1 MMSFS
6 AQPTN
11 SSSKSTNLAKLTR
24 ELLRNRDLILASNRG
39 PIKHQIAGGELKATR
54 GSGGVV
60 TVLTTL
66 NEYVPFTWVASALN
80 EGDQRAVQ
88 SSKGRPIPTS
98 LGSHE
103 LLLRYVESPES
114 VYNRYYNIFANPF
127 LWFLQ
132 HTMLDLPYSPIVD
145 QNLYNAW
152 ETGYL
157 PVNKAFAKAIIE
169 QAKTSTSPPVVILHD
184 YHLYMV
190 GGSVR
195 EALPN
200 ALLQHFVHIPW
211 PDPSHW
217 NVLPE
222 NMRRDILASLCSCD
236 IVGLQTARDAHNFL
250 LTCQEFLP
258 GVDLDPTAR
267 VIRFAGRTIAA
278 RNYPVSVDIPQL
290 EQTAHSSEVKA
301 YEDSLRKL
309 TTAKTIVR
317 VDRLEPSKNIL
328 RGFHAYETLLIR
340 HPELL
345 GQVTFLAF
353 LIPSRTGIR
362 AYQLHAT
369 EVQNIITRINATFGR
384 SNWMPIHLFHE
395 DNYPQAI
402 AGMRLYDVLLV
413 NPIADG
419 MNLVAKEGP
428 TINTR
433 DGVLVLSE
441 KAGAHEQ
448 LAPGAISISPTDVE
462 GTATALYKALNLGT
476 SQRTKQSKRLREIIQ
491 SSDLTDWLYH
501 QIADFTTL
509 VK

>member
-6 AQPTN
+6 AQTTN
-11 SSSKSTNLAKLTR
+11 SSSKSANLAKLTR
-24 ELLRNRDLILASNRG
+24 KLLRNRALILASNRG
-39 PIKHQIAGGELKATR
+39 PVEHQVIGGQLKATR

-66 NEYVPFTWVASALN
+66 NRYVPFTWVASVLN
-80 EGDQRAVQ
+80 EGDQQAVQ
-88 SSKGRPIPTS
+88 ISEGRPIATS

-103 LLLRYVESPES
+103 LLLRYVESTKN
-114 VYNRYYNIFANPF
+114 VYDRYYNIFANPF

-132 HTMLDLPYSPIVD
+132 HTMLDLPHSPKID

-157 PVNKAFAKAIIE
+157 PVNRAFAETIVE
-169 QAKTSTSPPVVILHD
+169 QARSSISPPVVILHD

-190 GGSVR
+190 GGAVR

-217 NVLPE
+217 DVLPE
-222 NMRRDILASLCSCD
+222 NMRRGILESLCACD
-236 IVGLQTARDAHNFL
+236 IVGLQTARDAQNFL

-258 GVDLDPTAR
+258 GADLDMTSR
-267 VIRFAGRTIAA
+267 VIRFAGRTTAA
-278 RNYPVSVDIPQL
+278 RHYPVSVDVQQL
-290 EQTAHSSEVKA
+290 SQAVRSSEVKV

-309 TTAKTIVR
+309 TSAKTIVR

-328 RGFHAYETLLIR
+328 RGFLAYEILLSR
-340 HPELL
+340 YPELI

-362 AYQLHAT
+362 AYQLYAND
-369 EVQNIITRINATFGR
+369 VQDIITRINTKFGR
-384 SNWMPIHLFHE
+384 KNWMPIHLFHE

-441 KAGAHEQ
+441 KAGSHEQ
-448 LAPGAISISPTDVE
+448 LAPGAISISPTDME
-462 GTATALYKALNLGT
+462 GTTTALYKALTLGA
-476 SQRTKQSKRLREIIQ
+476 SQRMKQSKLLREIIQ
-491 SSDLTDWLYH
+491 SSDLTDWLCH
-501 QIADFTTL
+501 QISDFMDL
-509 VK
+509 AG